1 MRYLV
6 VMFIKDY
13 VPKGAVIKTRGL
25 YAGIYGQFPIQCQ
38 DLGFTNSVPMEP
50 KWKNG
55 IRWGLRDAKDQG
67 LIKHVGLPRSG
78 EWERL

>member
-6 VMFIKDY
+6 VLFIREH
-13 VPKGAVIKTRGL
+13 VPNGTVIKTQGL
-25 YAGIYGQFPIQCQ
+25 YAGIYSQFPKECQ
-38 DLGFTNSVPMEP
+38 DLGFTDSAPIEP

-55 IRWGLRDAKDQG
+55 IRWGLRDAKAQG

-78 EWERL
+78 EWKRL